1 MIIHLTS
8 AARTR
13 MQNFLAANPQA
24 AGVRFGVRK
33 TGCSGYAY
41 VVEIADRL
49 AADDQVIEQDGIK
62 LVVDDKSL
70 PLVDGTEIDFA
81 RQGLNAA
88 FVFRNPN
95 SAGECGCGESFTV
108 EGQG

>member
-1 MIIHLTS
+1 MHIQLTP
-8 AARTR
+8 AARSR
-13 MQNFLAANPQA
+13 MQNFLDANPDA

-41 VVEIADRL
+41 MVEIAETI
-49 AADDQVIEQDGIK
+49 AANDQVIEQDGVR
-62 LVVDDKSL
+62 LVIDSKSL
-70 PLVDGTEIDFA
+70 PFVDGTEIDFA

-95 SAGECGCGESFTV
+95 VTGECGCGESFTITPAA
-108 EGQG
+108 